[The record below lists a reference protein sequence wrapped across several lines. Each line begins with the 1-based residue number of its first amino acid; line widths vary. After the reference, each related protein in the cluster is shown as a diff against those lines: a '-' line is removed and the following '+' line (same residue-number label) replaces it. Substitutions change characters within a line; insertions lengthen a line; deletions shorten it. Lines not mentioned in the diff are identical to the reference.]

1 MIAFRHCKMWY
12 RRTIVKPIKA
22 SSSYMS
28 FRLALQSS
36 HGYLWTRDFNQHTT
50 LPSEFPLWISWLTI
64 GFIEPNPNFL
74 LLKHLSS
81 DQSGRTCIDL
91 SSAYIAMGEHLAYR
105 IDVGASCNLQ
115 CCKSMTETMH
125 NLSKSNGKWRWEK
138 WTASGW
144 EWAIFHNSANWL
156 QSKAEQ
162 DIELFQLPNR

>member
-1 MIAFRHCKMWY
+1 MTVIIAFRHCKMWY

-36 HGYLWTRDFNQHTT
+36 HGYLWTRDFNQHAT

-81 DQSGRTCIDL
+81 DQSGRTCINLGGSNLCMSKHFAHGVDVRSVCKL
-91 SSAYIAMGEHLAYR
+91 QRR
-105 IDVGASCNLQ
+105 ICVTEAVEGDMLGNA
-115 CCKSMTETMH
+115 CCFNPSFQ
-125 NLSKSNGKWRWEK
+125 WFVYPRWV
-138 WTASGW
+138 
-144 EWAIFHNSANWL
+144 L
-156 QSKAEQ
+156 
-162 DIELFQLPNR
+162 